1 MTCETFLIASVAGL
15 ALIAGILSFRLLT
28 SNNKKEKEVAT
39 AENILIDLKNT
50 IQVQALSLTEERVI
64 KTGWNYLLKCYSSG

>member
-1 MTCETFLIASVAGL
+1 MTCETFLIAGVAGL

-39 AENILIDLKNT
+39 AENILID
-50 IQVQALSLTEERVI
+50 
-64 KTGWNYLLKCYSSG
+64 